1 MSQPGRPAHEQYCET
16 CDCWQNGEEMMR
28 IHLTSKLHKKNLRL
42 AGKSD
47 KTEPPIEKHPGVG
60 VGWAHHQLLVWMM
73 PTTLVSE
80 TRKRKIEEEEMC
92 SAKKKKKEEKGE

>member
-1 MSQPGRPAHEQYCET
+1 MTQPGRPTVEQYCKT
-16 CDCWQNGEEMMR
+16 CDCWRNGEEQMLD
-28 IHLTSKLHKKNLRL
+28 HLTSKQHKKNLRR
-42 AGKSD
+42 AGI
-47 KTEPPIEKHPGVG
+47 EPRSEKHPGVG
-60 VGWAHHQLLVWMM
+60 MGWARHQLLVWMM